1 MSKTWI
7 SDYCRPRGKD
17 SYEERT
23 AKKLVTEA
31 TNVTS
36 FAENGPA
43 NLLSLASVIDDRK
56 GYGSAAYI
64 IAIDLQTN
72 EVYFGLALC
81 NEKAGDNSYYADF
94 KVVSAMASGLCAF
107 GVIYRVSYDAAD
119 DLYCRVVANERE
131 AGAEED
137 DDNQHIILFVQE
149 VGINAARSKLASVI
163 EYCNHQVANWADKL
177 LLAGRAII
185 EGTTDGKKEL
195 EEMLDNSFNL

>member
-1 MSKTWI
+1 MSKIWI
-7 SDYCRPRGKD
+7 SDYCRPRGRD

-43 NLLSLASVIDDRK
+43 NLLSLARVIDDRK

-64 IAIDLQTN
+64 IAVDLQTN

-81 NEKAGDNSYYADF
+81 NEKVGDNSYYADF
-94 KVVSAMASGLCAF
+94 KVVSAMASGLCDF
-107 GVIYRVSYDAAD
+107 GIIYRVSYNAAD
-119 DLYCRVVANERE
+119 DLYCRVVANEME
-131 AGAEED
+131 AEAEED
-137 DDNQHIILFVQE
+137 HPQIILFVQE
-149 VGINAARSKLASVI
+149 VGINAARTKIACAI

-185 EGTTDGKKEL
+185 EGTTDGKKEV
-195 EEMLDNSFNL
+195 EEMLDMSFNL

>member
-7 SDYCRPRGKD
+7 DYCRPREHD
-17 SYEERT
+17 AYEERT

-56 GYGSAAYI
+56 RYGSAAYI
-64 IAIDLQTN
+64 IAVDLQTN

-81 NEKAGDNSYYADF
+81 NEKVGDNSYYADF
-94 KVVSAMASGLCAF
+94 KVVSAMASGLCDF

-119 DLYCRVVANERE
+119 DLYCRVAASERE
-131 AGAEED
+131 AEAEE

-149 VGINAARSKLASVI
+149 VGINAARSKIASAI

>member
-1 MSKTWI
+1 MSRTWI
-7 SDYCRPRGKD
+7 SDYCSPRGKD

-43 NLLSLASVIDDRK
+43 NLLSLARVIDDRK
-56 GYGSAAYI
+56 RYGSAAYI
-64 IAIDLQTN
+64 IAVDLQTN

-81 NEKAGDNSYYADF
+81 NEKVGDNSYYADF
-94 KVVSAMASGLCAF
+94 KVVSAMASGLCDF

-131 AGAEED
+131 AEAEED
-137 DDNQHIILFVQE
+137 HPQVILFVQE
-149 VGINAARSKLASVI
+149 VGINAARTKIACAI

-185 EGTTDGKKEL
+185 EGTTDGKKEV
-195 EEMLDNSFNL
+195 EEMLDMSFNL

>member
-1 MSKTWI
+1 MSRTWI

-43 NLLSLASVIDDRK
+43 NLLSLARVIDDRK
-56 GYGSAAYI
+56 GYESAAYI
-64 IAIDLQTN
+64 VAVDLQTN

-81 NEKAGDNSYYADF
+81 NEKVGNSSYYVGF
-94 KVVSAMASGLCAF
+94 KLVSAMASGLCDF

-119 DLYCRVVANERE
+119 DLYCRVAANERE
-131 AGAEED
+131 ANED
-137 DDNQHIILFVQE
+137 DDQQIILFAQE
-149 VGINAARSKLASVI
+149 VRINTARSKIASAI

-185 EGTTDGKKEL
+185 EGTTDGKKEV
-195 EEMLDNSFNL
+195 EEMLDMSFNL